1 MPRRYPDTHVLY
13 RNLTRDYPLI
23 VSGAGC
29 WLTDDQGRRYL
40 DGCGGA
46 YVACLG
52 HGVPEVVDRVA
63 EQIRK
68 VAYVSGLSFTNRP
81 VEELADLMAGLAM
94 GDLSHF
100 YFLSSGSDAIEAALK
115 LARQYWVERGRPGKA
130 VIVAAAPA
138 YHGNTLLTL
147 SAGARAH
154 YKKFFAPWL
163 LEVPRIP
170 APYPYRCPCRDAD
183 PGCPRCSGRVL
194 EETLLAI
201 GPDKVAAFIAEPVGG
216 SSTGGSVPRAEYW
229 RTVREIC
236 DRHEVLW
243 IADEVLVGAGRTGT
257 WSALEPYGAVPD
269 IQVMGKG
276 IGGGFAPLASVG
288 VPRRIA
294 DVLAGGAG
302 ALLHAQ
308 TFSHIP
314 MMCAA
319 GVAVIRYLEEHGLI
333 ARCAVMGERL
343 LRALEPLRTN
353 ALVGDIRGRG
363 LLAGIEFVADR
374 ETRAPFPRSA
384 RLAERVTAAA
394 QEAGLMVWP
403 NTGQAN
409 GTDGDL
415 VVLAPPYIVSDDEID
430 EIVQRLTTALDNVRR
445 EM

>member
-13 RNLTRDYPLI
+13 RNLARDYPLI

-29 WLTDDQGRRYL
+29 WLVDDQGRRYL

-63 EQIRK
+63 EQMRS

-115 LARQYWVERGRPGKA
+115 LARQYWVERGRPGKS

-170 APYPYRCPCRDAD
+170 APYPYRCACRGAD
-183 PGCPRCSGRVL
+183 PDCAQCSGRVL
-194 EETLLAI
+194 EETFLAI

-216 SSTGGSVPRAEYW
+216 SSTGASIPRPDYW
-229 RTVREIC
+229 RTIREIC

-276 IGGGFAPLASVG
+276 MSGGFAPLASVG

-294 DVLAGGAG
+294 DVLARGAG

-314 MMCAA
+314 MICAA
-319 GVAVIRYLEEHGLI
+319 GVAVIRYLAEEGLI

-343 LRALEPLRTN
+343 LRALEPLR
-353 ALVGDIRGRG
+353 AHSMVGDIRGRG
-363 LLAGIEFVADR
+363 LLAGIEFVMDR

-384 RLAERVTAAA
+384 RVAERVTAAA

-403 NTGQAN
+403 NTGQAD

-415 VVLAPPYIVSDDEID
+415 VVLAPPYIVTDAEID
-430 EIVQRLTTALDNVRR
+430 EIVQRLGVALDSVAGER
-445 EM
+445 